1 MQITPDEY
9 RAALKFNQRARRV
22 ADNAADNYGDLDDYD
37 KRQYKRLSLLR
48 HHARKANLQVAKVS
62 CYNVYTLIT
71 QDGLART
78 FDNLDA
84 AFDFCH
90 RYHLVKTNFIDS

>member
-22 ADNAADNYGDLDDYD
+22 ADNAADNCGQLEEYD
-37 KRQYKRLSLLR
+37 KHQYKRLSLLR

-62 CYNVYTLIT
+62 GYNVYTLIT
-71 QDGLART
+71 NDGLAMT
-78 FDNLDA
+78 FENLDD

-90 RYHLVKTNFIDS
+90 RYHLVKQNFLDS

>member
-1 MQITPDEY
+1 MTYDEY
-9 RAALKFNQRARRV
+9 RALLAYNRRNRRV
-22 ADNAADNYGDLDDYD
+22 IGHRAETYEQLNDYD
-37 KRQYKRLSLLR
+37 KHQYKRLSLLR

-62 CYNVYTLIT
+62 GYNVYTLIT
-71 QDGLART
+71 RDGLAMT

-90 RYHLVKTNFIDS
+90 RYHVVKQNFLD

>member
-1 MQITPDEY
+1 MKISLDEY

-22 ADNAADNYGDLDDYD
+22 ADNAADNYGQLDDYD

-62 CYNVYTLIT
+62 GYNVYTLIT
-71 QDGLART
+71 RDGLART
-78 FDNLDA
+78 FENLDD
-84 AFDFCH
+84 AFDFAH
-90 RYHLVKTNFIDS
+90 RYHLVKQNFLEE

>member
-1 MQITPDEY
+1 MKISLDEY
-9 RAALKFNQRARRV
+9 RAQLALNKRARRV
-22 ADNAADNYGDLDDYD
+22 ADNADKYGDLDAYD

-62 CYNVYTLIT
+62 GYNVYTLIT
-71 QDGLART
+71 NDGLAMT

-90 RYHLVKTNFIDS
+90 RYHVVKQNFLD

>member
-1 MQITPDEY
+1 MQISIDEY
-9 RAALKFNQRARRV
+9 RAQLALNKRARRV
-22 ADNAADNYGDLDDYD
+22 ADNADKYGDLDAYD

-62 CYNVYTLIT
+62 GYNVYTLIT
-71 QDGLART
+71 RDGLAMT

-90 RYHLVKTNFIDS
+90 RYHVVKQNFLD

>member
-1 MQITPDEY
+1 MQISIDEY
-9 RAALKFNQRARRV
+9 RAALALNKRARRV
-22 ADNAADNYGDLDDYD
+22 ADNADKYGDLDAYD

-62 CYNVYTLIT
+62 GYNVYTLI
-71 QDGLART
+71 DNAGGLART
-78 FDNLDA
+78 FENLDD

-90 RYHLVKTNFIDS
+90 RYHLVKQNFLD